1 MKDEVEFVVDGIADR
16 LACEVLRYKFLGCST
31 MAAIDLAA
39 DNLIREG
46 KIAAQ
51 NNKDRSVKS
60 PNSAKPKPRK
70 RSKVA

>member
-16 LACEVLRYKFLGCST
+16 FVCEFLRYAFLGCST
-31 MAAIDLAA
+31 IDAIDLAA
-39 DNLIREG
+39 GKLIHEG
-46 KIAAQ
+46 MIAAQ
-51 NNKDRSVKS
+51 NNKERSVKS